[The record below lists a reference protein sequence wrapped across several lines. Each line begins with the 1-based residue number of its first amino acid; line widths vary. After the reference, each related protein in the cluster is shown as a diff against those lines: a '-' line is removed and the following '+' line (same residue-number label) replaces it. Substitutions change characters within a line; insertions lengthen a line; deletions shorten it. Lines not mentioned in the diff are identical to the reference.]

1 MKAEDQKIM
10 HSIIDRM
17 MELKLNRDSLAAL
30 MQVEKS
36 TIDKQFTKLNGELT
50 LATAYRYAEALNSA
64 IVLLSDEDL
73 ELLREAERIRN
84 ENEKLS
90 QQLSDLLSEKDSMRK
105 QIENYNSSLTRLK
118 EQNTDFQHHLEEK
131 DRTINRLL
139 EKYVFT

>member
-10 HSIIDRM
+10 HSIIERM
-17 MELKLNRDSLAAL
+17 TELKLNREGLAAL
-30 MQVEKS
+30 MHVEKS
-36 TIDKQFTKLNGELT
+36 TIDKQLTKLNGELT
-50 LATAYRYAEALNSA
+50 LATAYRYAEALNSG
-64 IVLLSDEDL
+64 IVLLSDEELKTL
-73 ELLREAERIRN
+73 EEVESIRAEN
-84 ENEKLS
+84 QKLS
-90 QQLSDLLSEKDSMRK
+90 QQLSELLVEKEAMRK